1 MTVDLEALK
10 KIISNRGECAGPLT
24 TFKHGV
30 SGLLTHV
37 SIVCSDNWVE
47 VIEWLVA
54 MNHIVP
60 LLIAEHEARL
70 EVATAALA
78 WRAAKESEAPAA
90 VKIAA
95 IHDLIDALNNLTTAS
110 RT

>member
-10 KIISNRGECAGPLT
+10 KIIANRGECAGPMT
-24 TFKHGV
+24 TFKHGE
-30 SGLLTHV
+30 SETLTHV
-37 SIVCSDNWVE
+37 TIVCRDNWVE
-47 VIEWLVA
+47 VIEWLAA

-78 WRAAKESEAPAA
+78 WRDAKDSDVPAA
-90 VKIAA
+90 LKIAA
-95 IHDLIDALNNLTTAS
+95 IHDLIDALNNLTPAS